1 MLKPVETIAE
11 SVETLSRGQF
21 SPSHWC
27 DVRSTGVSGVW
38 CQHTIFRGFVIM
50 PLLQISSQ
58 SPGTVL
64 RKINQCILISAKF
77 MTACRS
83 EVIVSNTVIFMS
95 IQFTNLSIKSFIH
108 DLSLSEHSLPWS
120 SGAVWSLWNA
130 ISVPAI
136 TTITWS
142 YSPQSNSN
150 AKLPDRLIIKWNLQS
165 FVSGDQAVST
175 FKRWIAGRRLRLDN
189 CNDVRVE
196 FQWINNL
203 VYKLLSCVQWPIHH
217 PSDLIWSLY

>member
-1 MLKPVETIAE
+1 MYFN
-11 SVETLSRGQF
+11 LSKI
-21 SPSHWC
+21 H
-27 DVRSTGVSGVW
+27 D
-38 CQHTIFRGFVIM
+38 
-50 PLLQISSQ
+50 SSQ
-58 SPGTVL
+58 VGSDCVG
-64 RKINQCILISAKF
+64 N
-77 MTACRS
+77 S
-83 EVIVSNTVIFMS
+83 EIFMS

-108 DLSLSEHSLPWS
+108 DPSLSEHSLAWS

-150 AKLPDRLIIKWNLQS
+150 AKLPDQLIIKWNLQS

-175 FKRWIAGRRLRLDN
+175 FKRWIAENRPRLDN
-189 CNDVRVE
+189 CNDVHVE

-203 VYKLLSCVQWPIHH
+203 VYKLLSCAQWPIHH
-217 PSDLIWSLY
+217 LCDLIWSYHLLSPGLVKTLMFIFCIQSCLWASLQINCILYSQAL

>member
-1 MLKPVETIAE
+1 MWGAQ
-11 SVETLSRGQF
+11 GCQ
-21 SPSHWC
+21 
-27 DVRSTGVSGVW
+27 VSGVNT
-38 CQHTIFRGFVIM
+38 QYSEA
-50 PLLQISSQ
+50 LLLCSSCKYPVQ

-108 DLSLSEHSLPWS
+108 DLSLSEHCLE
-120 SGAVWSLWNA
+120 AQVLFWSLWNA

-217 PSDLIWSLY
+217 PSDLIWS